1 MMRRGCIR
9 LSCLTK
15 QLYMKISFVASV
27 TLLLLG
33 SQSLAVL
40 AAPTKKPLHKPVSA
54 GAKKPASGSAGGNW
68 NSGLSNMMDQ
78 LQKEVGPSGSGLDT
92 SDTPDGPP
100 ESEIAPST
108 SGTTPQNSNSAPDSS
123 QNSTA
128 GSASNAD
135 SPPERSSTRR
145 PDTAGSTTF
154 KLMDP
159 SGGESFTPG
168 ITIEKSVPTAAPSST
183 QNQNFSS
190 KNTQTATTAG
200 DNFYAEIRNRSRW
213 ADVSAQPVTVY
224 VEKTSSANG
233 FQPTFPN
240 TVVNAFKDWSANVP
254 KIQFRFVDSPANAQ
268 ISCTFTDKVSD
279 LASNKEGGNTI
290 IQQDINSNE
299 VHADVKILVSPRGD
313 MKVLGLNY
321 LRRVAL
327 HEAGHALG
335 LGGHSDNPN
344 DVMYHTV
351 FLEDKKTDL
360 TARDINTLK
369 ALYDQESLGQ
379 LDTSQ
384 VVIQGDPNNPKVRA
398 LKLNLEAAKALQE
411 QQLKVAEAKW
421 LEALKLDPA
430 NKAVAS
436 NLGSFYAN
444 LGSIAAMTYNFPLA
458 SLNFKKALPL
468 VEKGENRTVLRQVL
482 TNYATVLRTS
492 NNAAELKSIEAKLK
506 ALGP

>member
-1 MMRRGCIR
+1 MMRLGCIR

-15 QLYMKISFVASV
+15 QLYMKISFAASL

-40 AAPTKKPLHKPVSA
+40 AAPPKKPLHKPVSA
-54 GAKKPASGSAGGNW
+54 GAKKPAAGSTGGNW

-92 SDTPDGPP
+92 SETPDGPP
-100 ESEIAPST
+100 ESESGPPA
-108 SGTTPQNSNSAPDSS
+108 SGTTPQNSVPDVS
-123 QNSTA
+123 QDSTA
-128 GSASNAD
+128 GSASNAND
-135 SPPERSSTRR
+135 KTPEPSSTVR

-159 SGGESFTPG
+159 SAGESFTPG
-168 ITIEKSVPTAAPSST
+168 ITIEKSVPTTAPGST
-183 QNQNFSS
+183 QNQNLSS
-190 KNTQTATTAG
+190 QNKTQTATTAG

-213 ADVSAQPVTVY
+213 GDVSAQPVTVY
-224 VEKTSSANG
+224 VQKTSSANG

-351 FLEDKKTDL
+351 FLEDQKTDL

-421 LEALKLDPA
+421 TEALRLDPT

-444 LGSIAAMTYNFPLA
+444 LGSIAAMTYNFSLA

-492 NNAAELKSIEAKLK
+492 NNATELKSIEAKLK